1 MLIEHDITDVRVGMY
16 VVEITEP
23 KDTFS
28 LTKPGVLKSE
38 RVIEALKR
46 KSVTKLLIDTSK
58 TEIIDEST
66 QPEVSQP
73 TVKPPKQVPPAR
85 PITKP
90 NFFNQ
95 EIVRARQVFNESKD
109 IQKKLFHNAQ
119 HGLPLDMDPVQK
131 ITTESTDLI
140 FNNPNAL
147 SCVINI
153 RNKDEY
159 LLEHSVSVSVL
170 MTMFA
175 VYKKIDKDIVN
186 QLAVGAFL
194 HDVGKIMIPDRILNK
209 PDKLTDEEFHIMKT
223 HASYSIEIMKNTP
236 GISPLSLEVASL
248 HHEKLNGQGY
258 PFGVPAEKITLYGR
272 MISICDIFDALTSHR
287 CYKQGYAQVKAFS
300 ILRALGD
307 KNELDKDLVDEFI
320 RCMGVYPVG
329 SVVQLE
335 SNRLAIVEGHNPKDP
350 IRPLVKP
357 FYHLKPDHFEAG
369 KKIDLA
375 TVTDDLIVKCVRA
388 DDYNLNMEQIIEF
401 LAHEG

>member
-1 MLIEHDITDVRVGMY
+1 MLIEHNIADVCVGMY

-58 TEIIDEST
+58 TEVNIEKVEQKVSRPMT
-66 QPEVSQP
+66 QPPRKV
-73 TVKPPKQVPPAR
+73 TPAR
-85 PITKP
+85 FDVKA

-131 ITTESTDLI
+131 ITAESTDLI

-175 VYKKIDKDIVN
+175 VYKKIDKGIVN
-186 QLAVGAFL
+186 QLAIGAFL

-209 PDKLTDEEFHIMKT
+209 PGKLTDEEFHIMKT
-223 HASYSIEIMKNTP
+223 HASYSIDIMKNTS

-248 HHEKLNGQGY
+248 HHEKLNGLGY

-272 MISICDIFDALTSHR
+272 MISICDIFDALTSNR

-300 ILRALGD
+300 ILRALAE
-307 KNELDKDLVDEFI
+307 KNELDKDLVDQFI

-335 SNRLAIVEGHNPKDP
+335 SNRLAIVEDHNPKDP
-350 IRPLVKP
+350 IRPLVRP

-369 KKIDLA
+369 NKIDLA

-388 DDYNLNMEQIIEF
+388 DDFNLSMEQIFEY

>member
-1 MLIEHDITDVRVGMY
+1 MLIEHDITDVCVGMY

-28 LTKPGVLKSE
+28 LTKPGVLNNA

-58 TEIIDEST
+58 TEVIIKEVEQKINVLKP
-66 QPEVSQP
+66 QPPRKV
-73 TVKPPKQVPPAR
+73 TPAR
-85 PITKP
+85 TDVKA

-95 EIVRARQVFNESKD
+95 ELVKARQVFNESKN
-109 IQKKLFHNAQ
+109 IQKQLFHNAQ
-119 HGLPLDMDPVQK
+119 HGLPLEMDPVQK
-131 ITTESTDLI
+131 ITSESTDLI

-170 MTMFA
+170 MTMFS

-194 HDVGKIMIPDRILNK
+194 HDVGKIMVPDRILNK

-236 GISPLSLEVASL
+236 GISPLSLEVATL

-272 MISICDIFDALTSHR
+272 MISICDIFDALTSNR
-287 CYKQGYAQVKAFS
+287 CYKQGYAQVKSFS
-300 ILRALGD
+300 ILRALAE
-307 KNELDKDLVDEFI
+307 KNELDNMPMYLSQFW
-320 RCMGVYPVG
+320 
-329 SVVQLE
+329 
-335 SNRLAIVEGHNPKDP
+335 P
-350 IRPLVKP
+350 I
-357 FYHLKPDHFEAG
+357 
-369 KKIDLA
+369 
-375 TVTDDLIVKCVRA
+375 LIV
-388 DDYNLNMEQIIEF
+388 
-401 LAHEG
+401 

>member
-1 MLIEHDITDVRVGMY
+1 MLIEHDITDVCVGMY

-38 RVIEALKR
+38 KVIEALKR

-58 TEIIDEST
+58 A
-66 QPEVSQP
+66 EVDVATIEQNISWPKPQAP
-73 TVKPPKQVPPAR
+73 RKVTPVRTDVKA
-85 PITKP
+85 

-131 ITTESTDLI
+131 ITSESTDLI

-186 QLAVGAFL
+186 QLAIGAFL

-236 GISPLSLEVASL
+236 GISQLSLEVASL
-248 HHEKLNGQGY
+248 HHEKLNGLGY

-272 MISICDIFDALTSHR
+272 MISICDIFDALTS
-287 CYKQGYAQVKAFS
+287 Q
-300 ILRALGD
+300 
-307 KNELDKDLVDEFI
+307 
-320 RCMGVYPVG
+320 
-329 SVVQLE
+329 
-335 SNRLAIVEGHNPKDP
+335 
-350 IRPLVKP
+350 PL
-357 FYHLKPDHFEAG
+357 LQAG
-369 KKIDLA
+369 L
-375 TVTDDLIVKCVRA
+375 CPS
-388 DDYNLNMEQIIEF
+388 
-401 LAHEG
+401 

>member
-1 MLIEHDITDVRVGMY
+1 MLIEHDIADVCVGMY

-28 LTKPGVLKSE
+28 LAKPGVLKSE

-58 TEIIDEST
+58 TECMVTEIVKS
-66 QPEVSQP
+66 VP
-73 TVKPPKQVPPAR
+73 TPAQETAKPVAK
-85 PITKP
+85 

-95 EIVRARQVFNESKD
+95 ELIKARQVFDESKN

-175 VYKKIDKDIVN
+175 VYKKIDKEIVN
-186 QLAVGAFL
+186 QLAIGAFL

-209 PDKLTDEEFHIMKT
+209 ADRLTDEEFHIMKT
-223 HASYSIEIMKNTP
+223 HANYSIEIMKNTP

-248 HHEKLNGQGY
+248 HHEKINGLGY
-258 PFGVPAEKITLYGR
+258 PFGVAAEKITLYGR
-272 MISICDIFDALTSHR
+272 MISICDIFDALISHR

-300 ILRALGD
+300 ILRVLAEN
-307 KNELDKDLVDEFI
+307 NELDKDLVDQFI

-329 SVVQLE
+329 SVVLLE

-357 FYHLKPDHFEAG
+357 FYHLKPNHFETG
-369 KKIDLA
+369 QKIDLA
-375 TVTDDLIVKCVRA
+375 TVTDELIVKCVRA
-388 DDYNLNMEQIIEF
+388 DDFNLNMEQIIEY

>member
-1 MLIEHDITDVRVGMY
+1 MLIEHNITDVDVGMY

-23 KDTFS
+23 KDMFS
-28 LTKPGVLKSE
+28 LTKPGVIKSK
-38 RVIEALKR
+38 RVIEALKQ

-58 TEIIDEST
+58 S
-66 QPEVSQP
+66 EVIVEKVDLEVNVP
-73 TVKPPKQVPPAR
+73 KPQAPQKVTPAR
-85 PITKP
+85 TDVTA

-119 HGLPLDMDPVQK
+119 HGLPLDMDPVEK

-175 VYKKIDKDIVN
+175 VYKKIDKEIVN
-186 QLAVGAFL
+186 QLAIGAFL

-209 PDKLTDEEFHIMKT
+209 PDRLTEEEFHIMKT

-236 GISPLSLEVASL
+236 GISALSLEVASL
-248 HHEKLNGQGY
+248 HHEKLNGLGY
-258 PFGVPAEKITLYGR
+258 PFGVTADKITLYGR

-300 ILRALGD
+300 ILRALAD
-307 KNELDKDLVDEFI
+307 NNELDKDLVDQFI

-335 SNRLAIVEGHNPKDP
+335 SNRLAIVEGHNPQDP

-357 FYHLKPDHFEAG
+357 FYHLKPDHFASD

-388 DDYNLNMEQIIEF
+388 DDFNLNMEQIIEY
-401 LAHEG
+401 LAQEG

>member
-23 KDTFS
+23 KDTFT

-58 TEIIDEST
+58 TEIIDEQT
-66 QPEVSQP
+66 QPEVSRP
-73 TVKPPKQVPPAR
+73 TIKPPKQVPPAR

-170 MTMFA
+170 MTMSRG
-175 VYKKIDKDIVN
+175 
-186 QLAVGAFL
+186 L
-194 HDVGKIMIPDRILNK
+194 
-209 PDKLTDEEFHIMKT
+209 
-223 HASYSIEIMKNTP
+223 
-236 GISPLSLEVASL
+236 
-248 HHEKLNGQGY
+248 
-258 PFGVPAEKITLYGR
+258 
-272 MISICDIFDALTSHR
+272 
-287 CYKQGYAQVKAFS
+287 
-300 ILRALGD
+300 
-307 KNELDKDLVDEFI
+307 
-320 RCMGVYPVG
+320 
-329 SVVQLE
+329 
-335 SNRLAIVEGHNPKDP
+335 
-350 IRPLVKP
+350 
-357 FYHLKPDHFEAG
+357 
-369 KKIDLA
+369 
-375 TVTDDLIVKCVRA
+375 
-388 DDYNLNMEQIIEF
+388 
-401 LAHEG
+401 